1 MTIQPIHSGAVELTG
16 NNPLPTTAGTIQLA
30 EWAAELGAAHQLGTA
45 LCKTAFVPKDFM
57 GKPEAAAAAILTGK
71 SVGLDPMNAL
81 ANIFV
86 VHGRPAMYART
97 MVALVM
103 AQGHEIVRSEAT
115 NESVTIM
122 ARRKGQERWQ
132 EFTWSIQRATL
143 AGYVSNAKYKTDPI
157 AMLTAKAQA
166 EACRVIAPDVLAG
179 MPYSA
184 EEMELEDMGE
194 KPQDAPAPVKTTKI
208 TRKPKADAPAPAAAP
223 AAPAPAAEPQ
233 APVNTGHPDD
243 DRGTEPAFDP
253 ETGEMQDAEGPAAL
267 EPTWD
272 EELEALAGNAQ
283 ALRSLYN
290 RASAGGADKLTL
302 DRIVTAGQEASKN

>member
-1 MTIQPIHSGAVELTG
+1 MSIQPFNPAGEIANPAV
-16 NNPLPTTAGTIQLA
+16 LPTSAGTIQLA

-103 AQGHEIVRSEAT
+103 AQGHQVERTEAT
-115 NESVTIM
+115 NESVTIS
-122 ARRKGQERWQ
+122 ARRKGQERWSD
-132 EFTWSIQRATL
+132 FTWSIQRATQ
-143 AGYVSNAKYKTDPI
+143 AGYTSNAKYKTDPI

-194 KPQDAPAPVKTTKI
+194 TTQPAEAPVKTRKL
-208 TRKPKADAPAPAAAP
+208 TRKPATKNPDPAPKSVD
-223 AAPAPAAEPQ
+223 EPV
-233 APVNTGHPDD
+233 AD
-243 DRGTEPAFDP
+243 ES
-253 ETGEMQDAEGPAAL
+253 TGEMQDDGPAAVL
-267 EPTWD
+267 ETDWD
-272 EELEALAGNAQ
+272 AELAQTEGDRDALI
-283 ALRSLYN
+283 SLWN
-290 RASAGGADKLTL
+290 RAVAEGAPAEVV
-302 DRIVTAGQEASKN
+302 DRITEAGSKTIQQ

>member
-1 MTIQPIHSGAVELTG
+1 MSIQPFNQPGELATTG
-16 NNPLPTTAGTIQLA
+16 LPTSAGTIQLA

-103 AQGHEIVRSEAT
+103 AQGHEIVRTEAT
-115 NESVTIM
+115 NESVTIS
-122 ARRKGQERWQ
+122 ARRKGTERWSD
-132 EFTWSIQRATL
+132 FTWTIQRATL
-143 AGYVSNAKYKTDPI
+143 AGYTSNAKYKTDPI

-184 EEMELEDMGE
+184 EEMELEDLGE
-194 KPQDAPAPVKTTKI
+194 SAPSPAPVKTRKL
-208 TRKPKADAPAPAAAP
+208 TRKTTSKPTPTVEPVAD
-223 AAPAPAAEPQ
+223 E
-233 APVNTGHPDD
+233 T
-243 DRGTEPAFDP
+243 
-253 ETGEMQDAEGPAAL
+253 TGEVQDDGPAAVL
-267 EPTWD
+267 ETDWD
-272 EELEALAGNAQ
+272 AELADTEGDREAL
-283 ALRSLYN
+283 LTLWN
-290 RASAGGADKLTL
+290 RAVAEGAPAEVI
-302 DRIVTAGQEASKN
+302 DRITEAGSKTAQ

>member
-1 MTIQPIHSGAVELTG
+1 MSIQPFNQPGELATTG
-16 NNPLPTTAGTIQLA
+16 LPTSAGTIQLA
-30 EWAAELGAAHQLGTA
+30 EWAAELGAAHQLGAA

-103 AQGHEIVRSEAT
+103 AQGHEIVRTEAT
-115 NESVTIM
+115 NESVTIS
-122 ARRKGQERWQ
+122 ARRKGTERWSD
-132 EFTWSIQRATL
+132 FTWTIQRATL
-143 AGYVSNAKYKTDPI
+143 AGYTSNAKYKTDPI

-184 EEMELEDMGE
+184 EEMELEDLGE
-194 KPQDAPAPVKTTKI
+194 SAPSPAPVKTRKL
-208 TRKPKADAPAPAAAP
+208 TRKTTSKPTPTVEPVAD
-223 AAPAPAAEPQ
+223 E
-233 APVNTGHPDD
+233 T
-243 DRGTEPAFDP
+243 
-253 ETGEMQDAEGPAAL
+253 TGEVQDDGPAAVL
-267 EPTWD
+267 ETDWD
-272 EELEALAGNAQ
+272 AELADTEGDREAL
-283 ALRSLYN
+283 LTLWN
-290 RASAGGADKLTL
+290 RAVAEGAPAEVI
-302 DRIVTAGQEASKN
+302 DRITEAGSKTAQ

>member
-1 MTIQPIHSGAVELTG
+1 MTIQPIHAGAVELTG

-103 AQGHEIVRSEAT
+103 AQGHEIVRREAT

-143 AGYVSNAKYKTDPI
+143 AGYTSNAKYKTDPI

-208 TRKPKADAPAPAAAP
+208 TRKPKADAPVPAAAP
-223 AAPAPAAEPQ
+223 APPAPAPVAEPL
-233 APVNTGHPDD
+233 APQEP
-243 DRGTEPAFDP
+243 EPAFDH
-253 ETGEMQDAEGPAAL
+253 ETGEMQDDDGPAVL

>member
-1 MTIQPIHSGAVELTG
+1 MSIQPFNPAGEIANPAV
-16 NNPLPTTAGTIQLA
+16 LPTSAGTIQLA

-45 LCKTAFVPKDFM
+45 LCKTAFVPKDFV

-103 AQGHEIVRSEAT
+103 AQGHEIVRTEAT
-115 NESVTIM
+115 NESVTIS
-122 ARRKGQERWQ
+122 ARRKGQERWSD
-132 EFTWSIQRATL
+132 FTWSIQRASQ
-143 AGYVSNAKYKTDPI
+143 AGYTSNAKYKTDPI

-194 KPQDAPAPVKTTKI
+194 TTQPAEAPAKTRKL
-208 TRKPKADAPAPAAAP
+208 TRKPATKNPDPAPTTV
-223 AAPAPAAEPQ
+223 AEPV
-233 APVNTGHPDD
+233 AD
-243 DRGTEPAFDP
+243 ES
-253 ETGEMQDAEGPAAL
+253 TGEMQDDGPAAVL
-267 EPTWD
+267 ETDWD
-272 EELEALAGNAQ
+272 AELAQTEGDRDALI
-283 ALRSLYN
+283 SLWN
-290 RASAGGADKLTL
+290 RAVAEGAPAEVV
-302 DRIVTAGQEASKN
+302 DRITEAGSKTIQQ

>member
-103 AQGHEIVRSEAT
+103 AQGHQVERTEAT
-115 NESVTIM
+115 NESVTIS
-122 ARRKGQERWQ
+122 ARRKGSERWQ
-132 EFTWSIQRATL
+132 EFTWSIKRATI
-143 AGYVSNAKYKTDPI
+143 AGYTSNAKYKTDPI

-184 EEMELEDMGE
+184 EEMELEDLGE
-194 KPQDAPAPVKTTKI
+194 QPKDAPPPVKTTKI
-208 TRKPKADAPAPAAAP
+208 TRKPKADAPAPAVAPAPAP
-223 AAPAPAAEPQ
+223 AAPAPAVEPQ
-233 APVNTGHPDD
+233 APEE
-243 DRGTEPAFDP
+243 TEPAFDP
-253 ETGEMQDAEGPAAL
+253 ETGEMQDDEGPAAL